1 MAEVGTIMTKREK
14 EIFQTVKELGISCP
28 REISERVGISP
39 DCAEQLCRDMVW
51 LHIFIKKG
59 PCYEIAQ
66 NYSLR
71 I

>member
-1 MAEVGTIMTKREK
+1 MAGVGTIMTKPEK
-14 EIFQTVKELGISCP
+14 EIFQTVKELGIACP
-28 REISERVGISP
+28 REISERVRISP

-51 LHIFIKKG
+51 LHILIKKG
-59 PCYEIAQ
+59 PRYEIAK